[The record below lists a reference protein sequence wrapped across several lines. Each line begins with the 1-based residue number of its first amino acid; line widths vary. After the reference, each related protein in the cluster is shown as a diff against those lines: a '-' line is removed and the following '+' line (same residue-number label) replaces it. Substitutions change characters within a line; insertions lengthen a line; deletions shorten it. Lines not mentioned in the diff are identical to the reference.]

1 MLKWFTLAVV
11 LGAAVCGEPEQ
22 VEGIYQLD
30 ASNFA
35 EFVQLNPGTLVLF
48 HETTCGYCDRI
59 KEAFRKSLEKNQAR
73 YPELRA
79 AVANGEEETLKGA
92 NDIDK
97 LPQLRLYLNKGF
109 FVFYED
115 DFSDEG
121 LQSFLEH
128 YLQTRSE
135 PLFVDSDRAFVR
147 YNNKQNAIMLSFPSV
162 GEEEREFAL
171 GLQRAVPDLP
181 VYYMKTTSKY
191 AYMVFPEDS
200 SKSNFKLKMK
210 RNFDEGDKFLGTRD
224 MFEPRH
230 VLKIVWPY
238 RKSRVEVFSE
248 RHLDQTLRARKPA
261 VYFFDAEY
269 DSDAA
274 ETFSKAFLS
283 EGLDSLAVKSNLR
296 EDGADRLRTLFG
308 VTEDDFPTLR
318 IVRVKDGRVQKF
330 RLEGPV
336 TQSTVT
342 DLLSGFKDDKLT
354 EYKKTQ
360 KPFDN
365 TGKTVLQLN
374 RDTLSDLAADA
385 STHLVVAFVGK
396 NAAAMHELLEQT
408 APLLRNRSAFT
419 LAVID
424 VNRNDIEGLNRTKV
438 PFIQVLTKAQR
449 KRPLTYE
456 DAETPQA
463 LAAFLNDSVE
473 GADEL

>member
-1 MLKWFTLAVV
+1 MLKVFMLAVV
-11 LGAAVCGEPEQ
+11 VGAAVAAEPEQ
-22 VEGIYQLD
+22 VDGIYQLD
-30 ASNFA
+30 ATNFA

-59 KEAFRKSLEKNQAR
+59 KEAFRKALEKNKAR
-73 YPELRA
+73 YPELKA
-79 AVANGEEETLKGA
+79 AVANGEDEKLKEE
-92 NDIDK
+92 NDLDK
-97 LPQLRLYLNKGF
+97 VPQLRLYLNKGF

-115 DFSDEG
+115 DFTDEG

-147 YNNKQNAIMLSFPSV
+147 YNNKQNAIMLSFVSV

-181 VYYMKTTSKY
+181 VYYMKTSSKY

-200 SKSNFKLKMK
+200 SKSNFKMKMK
-210 RNFDEGDKFLGTRD
+210 RNFDEGDKFLGTRE

-248 RHLDQTLRARKPA
+248 RHLDQTLRSRKTA
-261 VYFFDAEY
+261 VYFFDSEY

-274 ETFSKAFLS
+274 ETFSKAFIS
-283 EGLDSLAVKSNLR
+283 EGPEALAIKSTLR

-308 VTEDDFPTLR
+308 VSEEDFPTIR
-318 IVRVKDGRVQKF
+318 IVRVKDNRVQKF
-330 RLEGPV
+330 RLDGPV

-342 DLLSGFKDDKLT
+342 DLLAFFKDDKLT
-354 EYKKTQ
+354 EYKKSQ

-365 TGKTVLQLN
+365 TGKTVIHLN
-374 RDTLSDLAADA
+374 RETLSEKVVDAA
-385 STHLVVAFVGK
+385 THLVVAFVGK
-396 NAAAMHELLEQT
+396 NATGMIELLEKT
-408 APLLRNRSAFT
+408 APLLRNPAAFT
-419 LAVID
+419 LAVVD
-424 VNRNDIEGLNRTKV
+424 VNRNDIEGLNRSKV
-438 PFIQVLTKAQR
+438 PFIQVLTKTQR
-449 KRPLTYE
+449 RRPLSYE

-463 LAAFLNDSVE
+463 LAAFLNESVDPT
-473 GADEL
+473 DEL